1 METNT
6 NFEEIIRELNERDL
20 EQFKNL
26 SDRFKLQLDKIKDGF
41 APPIIENLNDF
52 YLDILNHLAEGFKFR
67 LKLVIDTNIIFSEI
81 RAILMGKPSFL
92 SNLIN
97 IPFLELFAP
106 KKIREELFKTIEEDL
121 PPNLDKENAYSLAY
135 FFFEKISILDQ
146 ENEEAW
152 ERAHILLKQYDK
164 DDIPFLA
171 LAISLNAHGIITK
184 DKHFNR
190 QEDMSV
196 WKLGISGKVTSTIS
210 RGVFSLYIIDY
221 SFNKILFTLARYIFI
236 IFQGFL
242 EFCHELYSAIK
253 IAFISMHEKYSN
265 LPTWL
270 QVGIPVIIITIPT
283 LILIFSEKARNK
295 LKDFV
300 IDLKDNLSLFTK
312 HFRDDLKFN
321 IEIIK
326 NLTIELYPFFELVI
340 EGMGYLFYSAIL
352 LAKQIKALEDRSVI

>member
-1 METNT
+1 MDI

-20 EQFKNL
+20 EQFKN
-26 SDRFKLQLDKIKDGF
+26 SYNRFKLQLDKIKDGF
-41 APPIIENLNDF
+41 APPILEHLNDF
-52 YLDILNHLAEGFKFR
+52 YLDLLNHLAEGLKFR

-81 RAILMGKPSFL
+81 RAVLMGKPSFL
-92 SNLIN
+92 SNIIN

-135 FFFEKISILDQ
+135 SFFEKISILDQ

-152 ERAHILLKQYDK
+152 EKAHILLKQYDK

-171 LAISLNAHGIITK
+171 LAISLDAHGIITK

-190 QEDMSV
+190 QEDMIV
-196 WKLGISGKVTSTIS
+196 WKLGISGKVASTIS
-210 RGVFSLYIIDY
+210 RGVFSLYILDY
-221 SFNKILFTLARYIFI
+221 SLNNILFTLARCIFI

-242 EFCHELYSAIK
+242 EFCHELYSTIK
-253 IAFISMHEKYSN
+253 AAFISMQEKYSN
-265 LPTWL
+265 LPIWL
-270 QVGIPVIIITIPT
+270 QVSIPVIAITIPT
-283 LILIFSEKARNK
+283 LILIFSEKARNS

-300 IDLKDNLSLFTK
+300 INLKDNLSLFIK

-321 IEIIK
+321 IEVIK
-326 NLTIELYPFFELVI
+326 NLTIKLYLFFELVI

>member
-1 METNT
+1 MDI
-6 NFEEIIRELNERDL
+6 NFEEIIRKLNEREL

-26 SDRFKLQLDKIKDGF
+26 YDRFKLQLDKIRDGF
-41 APPIIENLNDF
+41 APPILEHLNEF
-52 YLDILNHLAEGFKFR
+52 YLDRLNHLAEGLKFR
-67 LKLVIDTNIIFSEI
+67 LKLVIDTNILFSEI

-92 SNLIN
+92 L
-97 IPFLELFAP
+97 
-106 KKIREELFKTIEEDL
+106 
-121 PPNLDKENAYSLAY
+121 NLDKENAYSLAY

-152 ERAHILLKQYDK
+152 EKAYVLLEQHDK
-164 DDIPFLA
+164 EDVHFLA

-184 DKHFNR
+184 DPHFKK
-190 QEDMSV
+190 QEEMSV
-196 WKLGISGKVTSTIS
+196 WKLGVSGRVASTIS
-210 RGVFSLYIIDY
+210 RGVFSLYVLDY
-221 SFNKILFTLARYIFI
+221 SFNKILFTLARCIFI

-242 EFCHELYSAIK
+242 EFCQELYSAIK
-253 IAFISMHEKYSN
+253 AAFISMHEKYSN

-283 LILIFSEKARNK
+283 LILIFSEKARNS

-300 IDLKDNLSLFTK
+300 INLKDNLSLFIK

-326 NLTIELYPFFELVI
+326 NLTIKLYPFFELVI